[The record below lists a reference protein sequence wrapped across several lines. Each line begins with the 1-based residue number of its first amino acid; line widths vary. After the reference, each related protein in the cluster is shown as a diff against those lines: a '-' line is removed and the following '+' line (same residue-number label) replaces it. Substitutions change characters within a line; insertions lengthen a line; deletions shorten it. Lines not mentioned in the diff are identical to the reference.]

1 MLGLTVFYDTGA
13 GGQFLSGAIATALG
27 DVVAPYTFEVKDKD
41 RDGTDL
47 KNRNRWF
54 FNTKQK
60 DFKED
65 KINVIVND
73 ACHKPL
79 EYITPEPFSRV
90 VTVKIECNTLW
101 ELSMIYFNRHI
112 KNNPD
117 SDPTRYMTDFFDL
130 KRPPQVDFDI
140 QFEKDCERMAFNI
153 VFPYRAFYDTDLQKQ
168 FCEGV
173 ENNVLKP
180 IDRDMFSK
188 LCRQFVI
195 DNQQI
200 YNQYLIKDF

>member
-41 RDGTDL
+41 RNGTDL

-79 EYITPEPFSRV
+79 E
-90 VTVKIECNTLW
+90 
-101 ELSMIYFNRHI
+101 
-112 KNNPD
+112 
-117 SDPTRYMTDFFDL
+117 
-130 KRPPQVDFDI
+130 
-140 QFEKDCERMAFNI
+140 
-153 VFPYRAFYDTDLQKQ
+153 
-168 FCEGV
+168 
-173 ENNVLKP
+173 
-180 IDRDMFSK
+180 
-188 LCRQFVI
+188 
-195 DNQQI
+195 
-200 YNQYLIKDF
+200 